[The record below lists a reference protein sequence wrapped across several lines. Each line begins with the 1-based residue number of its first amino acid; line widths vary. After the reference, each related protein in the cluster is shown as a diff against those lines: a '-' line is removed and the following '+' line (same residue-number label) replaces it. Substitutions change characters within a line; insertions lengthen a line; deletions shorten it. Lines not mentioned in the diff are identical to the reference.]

1 MRRLLLLAA
10 LALLVAGCGSSG
22 KSSAP
27 PPAKLDGTALE
38 ATRAPDF
45 ALTDQD
51 GRTVRLSALR
61 GKAVLVTF
69 LYTHCPDVCP
79 LIATNL
85 GLALRRLG
93 PAASGVRALA
103 VSVDP
108 KGDTAASVRGFV
120 RAHRLPPQFRYLRG
134 TRAQLAKVWRAYHIA
149 AQSSPENT
157 VNHSAYTLL
166 VDRNGDERAL
176 YDAQVKVGDVLH
188 DLHAL
193 GLVS

>member
-1 MRRLLLLAA
+1 VRRLLLLAA
-10 LALLVAGCGSSG
+10 LAVLVAGCGSSG

-38 ATRAPDF
+38 TTRAPDF

-51 GRTVRLSALR
+51 GKTVRLSALR

-93 PAASGVRALA
+93 PKAAGVRALA

-120 RAHRLPPQFRYLRG
+120 RSHRLPPQFRYLRG
-134 TRAQLAKVWRAYHIA
+134 TKAELTKVWRAYHIA
-149 AQSSPENT
+149 AQATPEDI

-176 YDAQVKVGDVLH
+176 YDAQIKVGDVLH

-193 GLVS
+193 GLVP